1 VVSVNVGE
9 RSKPVVLHLEEPIR
23 MVEGLRE
30 PQERHG
36 PECREAFFE
45 RTRSGG
51 MLGAGTGRSYP
62 HPWRAPTQP
71 RMSLAIRPIAL
82 YLGCLGLRLLPTIRC
97 QGVAAGGCSALLS
110 RPDAGST

>member
-36 PECREAFFE
+36 PECR
-45 RTRSGG
+45 SG
-51 MLGAGTGRSYP
+51 LET
-62 HPWRAPTQP
+62 
-71 RMSLAIRPIAL
+71 
-82 YLGCLGLRLLPTIRC
+82 
-97 QGVAAGGCSALLS
+97 
-110 RPDAGST
+110 DA